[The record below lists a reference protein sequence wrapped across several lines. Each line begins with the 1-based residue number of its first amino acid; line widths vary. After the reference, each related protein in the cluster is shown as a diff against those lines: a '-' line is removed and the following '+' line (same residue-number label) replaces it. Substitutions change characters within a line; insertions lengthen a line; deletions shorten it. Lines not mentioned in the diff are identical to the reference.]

1 MGVKLCDWAS
11 FCSKEKLLLN
21 LKSETLITKQQDT
34 MNKEFHDMLFTRHS
48 IRKYT
53 DEPID
58 GEHVK
63 LLLEA
68 ALLAPSGKS
77 VRPWEFVVVEDKEV
91 LAKMSECRPFG
102 SGPVAKCKLAIVV
115 CGDPGKTDVWVEDC
129 TIAATYIQLQAEA
142 LGLGSCWIQMRG
154 RFDKDNNDSA
164 DLIRELLDIP
174 GEQQVECI
182 IVLGHK
188 DEVRR
193 PVDPDKL
200 LWEKVHIGKF

>member
-1 MGVKLCDWAS
+1 MDKD
-11 FCSKEKLLLN
+11 
-21 LKSETLITKQQDT
+21 
-34 MNKEFHDMLFTRHS
+34 FHDMLFTRHS

>member
-1 MGVKLCDWAS
+1 
-11 FCSKEKLLLN
+11 
-21 LKSETLITKQQDT
+21 

-193 PVDPDKL
+193 PVDPEKL

>member
-1 MGVKLCDWAS
+1 
-11 FCSKEKLLLN
+11 
-21 LKSETLITKQQDT
+21 

-188 DEVRR
+188 DEGRR

>member
-1 MGVKLCDWAS
+1 
-11 FCSKEKLLLN
+11 
-21 LKSETLITKQQDT
+21 
-34 MNKEFHDMLFTRHS
+34 MNKEFNDMLFTRHS

>member
-1 MGVKLCDWAS
+1 
-11 FCSKEKLLLN
+11 
-21 LKSETLITKQQDT
+21 

-154 RFDKDNNDSA
+154 RLDRDNNDSA
-164 DLIRELLDIP
+164 DVIRELLDMP
-174 GEQQVECI
+174 CEQQVECI

>member
-1 MGVKLCDWAS
+1 M
-11 FCSKEKLLLN
+11 
-21 LKSETLITKQQDT
+21 
-34 MNKEFHDMLFTRHS
+34 
-48 IRKYT
+48 
-53 DEPID
+53 
-58 GEHVK
+58 K

>member
-1 MGVKLCDWAS
+1 MWLS
-11 FCSKEKLLLN
+11 QFLLQRKIIAKFEIGNINNELTRI
-21 LKSETLITKQQDT
+21 L

-200 LWEKVHIGKF
+200 LWEKVHIGNF

>member
-1 MGVKLCDWAS
+1 MWLSQFLLQRKIIAKFEIVISNNKLTR
-11 FCSKEKLLLN
+11 KP
-21 LKSETLITKQQDT
+21 

>member
-1 MGVKLCDWAS
+1 
-11 FCSKEKLLLN
+11 
-21 LKSETLITKQQDT
+21 

-193 PVDPDKL
+193 PVDSDKL

>member
-1 MGVKLCDWAS
+1 MWLS
-11 FCSKEKLLLN
+11 QFLLQRKIIAKFEIGNINNELTRI
-21 LKSETLITKQQDT
+21 L

-200 LWEKVHIGKF
+200 MWEKVHIGKF

>member
-1 MGVKLCDWAS
+1 MWLS
-11 FCSKEKLLLN
+11 EFLLQRKIIAKFEIGNINNELTRI
-21 LKSETLITKQQDT
+21 L

-193 PVDPDKL
+193 PVDPEKL

>member
-1 MGVKLCDWAS
+1 
-11 FCSKEKLLLN
+11 
-21 LKSETLITKQQDT
+21 

-91 LAKMSECRPFG
+91 LTKMSECRPFG

-193 PVDPDKL
+193 PVDPEKL

>member
-1 MGVKLCDWAS
+1 
-11 FCSKEKLLLN
+11 
-21 LKSETLITKQQDT
+21 

-200 LWEKVHIGKF
+200 MWEKVHIGKF

>member
-1 MGVKLCDWAS
+1 
-11 FCSKEKLLLN
+11 
-21 LKSETLITKQQDT
+21 

-48 IRKYT
+48 IRKDT
-53 DEPID
+53 DEPLD

>member
-1 MGVKLCDWAS
+1 
-11 FCSKEKLLLN
+11 
-21 LKSETLITKQQDT
+21 

-91 LAKMSECRPFG
+91 LAKMTECRAFG

>member
-1 MGVKLCDWAS
+1 MWLS
-11 FCSKEKLLLN
+11 QFLLQRKIIAKFEIGNINNELTRI
-21 LKSETLITKQQDT
+21 L

-154 RFDKDNNDSA
+154 RFDQDNNDSA

>member
-1 MGVKLCDWAS
+1 
-11 FCSKEKLLLN
+11 
-21 LKSETLITKQQDT
+21 

-188 DEVRR
+188 DEVRC

>member
-1 MGVKLCDWAS
+1 
-11 FCSKEKLLLN
+11 
-21 LKSETLITKQQDT
+21 
-34 MNKEFHDMLFTRHS
+34 MLFTRHS

>member
-1 MGVKLCDWAS
+1 
-11 FCSKEKLLLN
+11 
-21 LKSETLITKQQDT
+21 

-174 GEQQVECI
+174 GEQKVECI

>member
-1 MGVKLCDWAS
+1 MWLS
-11 FCSKEKLLLN
+11 QFLLQRKIIAKFEIGNINNELTRI
-21 LKSETLITKQQDT
+21 L

>member
-1 MGVKLCDWAS
+1 
-11 FCSKEKLLLN
+11 
-21 LKSETLITKQQDT
+21 

-115 CGDPGKTDVWVEDC
+115 CGDPGKTDVWMEDC

>member
-1 MGVKLCDWAS
+1 MWLSQFLLQRKIIAKFEIGNINNELTRKL
-11 FCSKEKLLLN
+11 
-21 LKSETLITKQQDT
+21 

>member
-1 MGVKLCDWAS
+1 MWLS
-11 FCSKEKLLLN
+11 QFLLQRKIIAKFEIGNINNELTRI
-21 LKSETLITKQQDT
+21 L

-182 IVLGHK
+182 ITLGHK
-188 DEVRR
+188 DEERR

-200 LWEKVHIGKF
+200 LWEKAHIGKF

>member
-1 MGVKLCDWAS
+1 MWLS
-11 FCSKEKLLLN
+11 QFLLQRKIIAKFEIGNINNELTRI
-21 LKSETLITKQQDT
+21 L

-188 DEVRR
+188 DEVRL

>member
-1 MGVKLCDWAS
+1 MWLS
-11 FCSKEKLLLN
+11 QFLLQRKIIAKFEIGNINNELTRI
-21 LKSETLITKQQDT
+21 L

-174 GEQQVECI
+174 GEQQVECK

>member
-1 MGVKLCDWAS
+1 MWLSQFLLQRKIIAKFEIENINNELTRKL
-11 FCSKEKLLLN
+11 
-21 LKSETLITKQQDT
+21 

>member
-1 MGVKLCDWAS
+1 MWLS
-11 FCSKEKLLLN
+11 QFLLQRKIIAKFEIGNINNELTRI
-21 LKSETLITKQQDT
+21 L

-200 LWEKVHIGKF
+200 LWEKVHIGKL

>member
-1 MGVKLCDWAS
+1 
-11 FCSKEKLLLN
+11 
-21 LKSETLITKQQDT
+21 

-91 LAKMSECRPFG
+91 LTKMSECRPFG

>member
-1 MGVKLCDWAS
+1 
-11 FCSKEKLLLN
+11 
-21 LKSETLITKQQDT
+21 

-200 LWEKVHIGKF
+200 LSEKVHIGKF

>member
-1 MGVKLCDWAS
+1 
-11 FCSKEKLLLN
+11 
-21 LKSETLITKQQDT
+21 

-142 LGLGSCWIQMRG
+142 LGIGSCWVQIRD
-154 RFDKDNNDSA
+154 RFDKDGDSA
-164 DLIRELLDIP
+164 QDYISQFVNIP
-174 GEQQVECI
+174 GEQQILCAI
-182 IVLGHK
+182 TLGHP
-188 DEVRR
+188 DEQRK
-193 PVDPDKL
+193 PFDLEKL
-200 LWEKVHIGKF
+200 QWEKVHIAQ

>member
-1 MGVKLCDWAS
+1 MWLS
-11 FCSKEKLLLN
+11 QFLLQRKIIAKFEIGNINNELTRI
-21 LKSETLITKQQDT
+21 L

-129 TIAATYIQLQAEA
+129 TTAATYIQLQAEA
-142 LGLGSCWIQMRG
+142 LGLGSCWISPASSRWSASLCLGTKMRCAARLTPTNCCG
-154 RFDKDNNDSA
+154 KKCISA
-164 DLIRELLDIP
+164 NSDFVTRQLA
-174 GEQQVECI
+174 
-182 IVLGHK
+182 
-188 DEVRR
+188 
-193 PVDPDKL
+193 KL
-200 LWEKVHIGKF
+200 FR

>member
-1 MGVKLCDWAS
+1 MWLS
-11 FCSKEKLLLN
+11 QFLLQRKIIAKFEIGNINNELTRI
-21 LKSETLITKQQDT
+21 L

-193 PVDPDKL
+193 PVDPNKL

>member
-1 MGVKLCDWAS
+1 MWLS
-11 FCSKEKLLLN
+11 QFLLQRKIIAKFEIGNINNELARI
-21 LKSETLITKQQDT
+21 L

-91 LAKMSECRPFG
+91 LTKMSECRPFG

-193 PVDPDKL
+193 PVDPEKL

>member
-1 MGVKLCDWAS
+1 M
-11 FCSKEKLLLN
+11 
-21 LKSETLITKQQDT
+21 T
-34 MNKEFHDMLFTRHS
+34 KEFHDMLFTRHS

-102 SGPVAKCKLAIVV
+102 SGPVSKCKLAIVV

>member
-1 MGVKLCDWAS
+1 
-11 FCSKEKLLLN
+11 
-21 LKSETLITKQQDT
+21 

-115 CGDPGKTDVWVEDC
+115 CGDPGKADVWVEDC

>member
-1 MGVKLCDWAS
+1 
-11 FCSKEKLLLN
+11 
-21 LKSETLITKQQDT
+21 

-77 VRPWEFVVVEDKEV
+77 VRPWEFVVVEDKGV

>member
-1 MGVKLCDWAS
+1 MWLS
-11 FCSKEKLLLN
+11 QFLLQRKIIAKFEIGNINNELTRI
-21 LKSETLITKQQDT
+21 L

-53 DEPID
+53 DEPLD

-164 DLIRELLDIP
+164 DLIREVLDIP

>member
-1 MGVKLCDWAS
+1 MWLS
-11 FCSKEKLLLN
+11 QFLLQRKIIAKFEIGNINNELTRI
-21 LKSETLITKQQDT
+21 L

-193 PVDPDKL
+193 PVDHDKL